1 MTQIVESME
10 HVKDVR
16 EAVRQGTLGRIMLD
30 ATILVALCDYAE
42 KLDRRVSGLE
52 AKYVKPSQWRC
63 DGCGCVDRPDDGR
76 RPDAHPSCGG
86 MWIREERT

>member
-16 EAVRQGTLGRIMLD
+16 EAVKQGTLGRIMLD

-42 KLDRRVSGLE
+42 KLEKQLAE
-52 AKYVKPSQWRC
+52 ALKQANAPCSRC
-63 DGCGCVDRPDDGR
+63 SD
-76 RPDAHPSCGG
+76 
-86 MWIREERT
+86 